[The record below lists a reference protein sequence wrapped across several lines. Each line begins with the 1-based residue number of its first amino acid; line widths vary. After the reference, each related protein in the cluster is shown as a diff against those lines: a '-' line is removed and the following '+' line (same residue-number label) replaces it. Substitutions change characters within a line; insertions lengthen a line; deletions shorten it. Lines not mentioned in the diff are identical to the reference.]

1 MNDHQEIIKKLEN
14 IFRKVLN
21 DNQIN
26 LKFDTTSN
34 ELEQWDSLNHILIV
48 LEIEKSFL
56 IKITA
61 GEIAELKDVG
71 KICQLVKEKV
81 NKKV

>member
-1 MNDHQEIIKKLEN
+1 MNDHKEIIKELEN
-14 IFRKVLN
+14 IFRKILN

-26 LKFDTTSN
+26 LKSDTTSDD
-34 ELEQWDSLNHILIV
+34 LEQWDSLNHILII

-61 GEIAELKDVG
+61 GEIAELKSVG

-81 NKKV
+81 

>member
-1 MNDHQEIIKKLEN
+1 MNDHKEIIKELEN

-26 LKFDTTSN
+26 LKSDTTSN
-34 ELEQWDSLNHILIV
+34 DLEQWDSLNHILIV

-61 GEIAELKDVG
+61 GEIADLKSVG
-71 KICQLVKEKV
+71 KIYQLVKEKV
-81 NKKV
+81 SKKV